1 MIFYLFFFLF
11 LCFSVSLC
19 SILSGSYDGNVHVW
33 DFTGEFT
40 LICKPNIH
48 DYLVTRTYLNVPAQ
62 GTPKKKKI
70 KSLTF
75 CLDDTGCLQ
84 MLFHSIN
91 GPSLKY

>member
-40 LICKPNIH
+40 LIFKPNI
-48 DYLVTRTYLNVPAQ
+48 
-62 GTPKKKKI
+62 
-70 KSLTF
+70 
-75 CLDDTGCLQ
+75 
-84 MLFHSIN
+84 
-91 GPSLKY
+91 

>member
-40 LICKPNIH
+40 LICKPNIWLFS
-48 DYLVTRTYLNVPAQ
+48 YSYILNVPAQ

-84 MLFHSIN
+84 ML
-91 GPSLKY
+91 